1 MNGYNGFKKNLIT
14 KKIKIGEFMTE
25 QDIQA
30 VLGTHYGCGCRAIH
44 GSMNIIAPNILMY
57 TANGML

>member
-30 VLGTHYGCGCRAIH
+30 ILGTHYGCGCLRW
-44 GSMNIIAPNILMY
+44 PN
-57 TANGML
+57 NWNK

>member
-30 VLGTHYGCGCRAIH
+30 VLNRNCIH
-44 GSMNIIAPNILMY
+44 CLADDNSFLV
-57 TANGML
+57 

>member
-1 MNGYNGFKKNLIT
+1 MNGYNGFKKNFIT

-30 VLGTHYGCGCRAIH
+30 VLGTHYGCGCRAIVEV
-44 GSMNIIAPNILMY
+44 GKGLIQSVGGKI
-57 TANGML
+57 

>member
-1 MNGYNGFKKNLIT
+1 
-14 KKIKIGEFMTE
+14 MTE

-44 GSMNIIAPNILMY
+44 GSMNIIIDKIENTWIK
-57 TANGML
+57 